1 MTIETNLNQ
10 SPFFDDFDEDKN
22 FHRVLF
28 RPGYAVQAREL
39 TQMQSILQN
48 QVERLGSEV
57 LTNGTVLNGCD
68 LELQQ
73 WQYVKLRDKDAN
85 NRVLLLNDFFSAGV
99 IANSTVTGEA
109 TGLTAKLIAAEEG
122 SESNAPN
129 YLSVFVSYTNSGANN
144 ATKTFKDGETLIFRN
159 SANSEFL
166 VAANTIGT
174 AAANAYTATGV
185 GIGASV
191 TGGAVYH
198 KGHFVRSPAQIGV
211 VSKYSLIPSVRVG
224 FETAE
229 SLIDSNQDSSLL
241 DNASGA
247 TNFSAPGASRLK
259 LSPVI
264 RTRSLSDANTVGFM
278 PLADIQS
285 GRVIRDYTDT
295 QYGEL
300 QEELA
305 LRTREESGDYA
316 LSPFK
321 VNVEEHLRTDVN
333 SGVYTS
339 SEGGDL
345 NKLVIEV
352 EPSVGYVKGYRTEL
366 TDVYRE
372 SINKATTYEVKEN
385 VVIGQNFGNYAICNE
400 VTGTW
405 DFQGLRE
412 VDIYDTDQQM
422 ITGNYAN
429 LGSVSGT
436 KIGTAKVRGFQH
448 HEGTSGTVSGKFRI
462 YLFDLQ
468 MSSDKSFSDARSLY
482 VNNTSGP
489 DSYGDIVLE
498 TNGSA
503 KLQDSSL
510 NTLVF
515 PIQSSGT
522 RKLADATDS
531 TQTQYVL
538 RTEKTVTFTTSGTA
552 TVTANTAHTGGTEIN
567 NDTGSP
573 LSSPDERNII
583 IVSKAEVATSPMTGQ
598 ASQTGAT
605 ITGSAGADFNVQYSV
620 GDFIQIAAH
629 PKQRIVN
636 IGGATTMTVS
646 TSQSYAA
653 AGHSK
658 VYPSGHIFDTQANG
672 TITSTDSAHT
682 IDLQT
687 ANLSSTFAASV
698 YFDLLRT
705 SATQANKTVN
715 KNKYVHIDTGSHT
728 DSSVGPW
735 PLGVSDTFELV
746 SVHSGANT
754 SVTVDNGEDVTTHF
768 YIDNGQRDSSYD
780 TARLV
785 KRATSSLDTTN
796 KGLLI
801 KFNYFG
807 RDRSDGI
814 GYMSVDSYPIDDAN
828 PSAAGSITTAEIPNY
843 KTSSGNILDLRDSVD
858 FRPIR
863 SSTVTP
869 SATGTAAAAPT
880 NPISG
885 TTFDIDGDGVYFP
898 TPDQNFQ
905 CDVQSYLPRYDT
917 VNISYTGDV
926 VIETGAAEQIP
937 SVPSLDPNNMNLA
950 VIYIPPYPS
959 LSTEAAMY
967 YMRPDVEV
975 DVLQADNRRFT
986 MEDLRGLES
995 QVNEHRD
1002 LINLN
1007 ISEIAALKTSVL
1019 RPDDP
1024 VGSPEPPKDSIITD
1038 PRASSSTVNTLRSSD
1053 LSFTSN
1059 PMRAIPTLEDI
1070 ELELSAGSVN
1080 TSLTDNVIT
1089 AVVSGDN
1096 RLVEQGFA
1104 TTRRPVTVSSSTPVK
1119 LYNGTMNLSHSICH
1133 IQQLAQ
1139 PAHTTT
1145 TTTSSVISSSACNH
1159 VTSTATQTTAPA
1171 TNQQSTHNITRPPL
1185 RRGRGF
1191 GGGGCFLAGSK
1202 VLMADGT
1209 SRSIESVQ
1217 LGDFVLGR
1225 NGATNKVLQ
1234 LHHLPVE
1241 TRDIYT
1247 INESLEL
1254 TDSHPVL
1261 TSSGW
1266 KSFNVSA
1273 SNELHPDLDV
1283 SELLSGDKLVKFSE
1297 LLSTHEDSLRTV
1309 HLREEAVAVYNLD
1322 VDGDD
1327 TFIVN
1332 NFVVHNK

>member
-10 SPFFDDFDEDKN
+10 SPFFDDFNEEKN

-85 NRVLLLNDFFSAGV
+85 NRVLLLNDFFSSGV

-109 TGLTAKLIAAEEG
+109 TGLTAKLVAAEEG
-122 SESNAPN
+122 SEGNAPN

-185 GIGASV
+185 GIGAAV
-191 TGGAVYH
+191 TPGAVYH
-198 KGHFVRSPAQIGV
+198 KGHFIRSPGQIGV
-211 VSKYSLIPSVRVG
+211 VSKYSLTPDVRVG
-224 FETAE
+224 FETDE
-229 SLIDSNQDSSLL
+229 SLVDSNQDSSLL

-259 LSPVI
+259 LLPVI
-264 RTRSLSDANTVGFM
+264 RTRSLTAANTVGFM
-278 PLADIQS
+278 PLADIQG

-295 QYGEL
+295 RYGEL

-321 VNVEEHLRTDVN
+321 VNIEEHLRTNVN
-333 SGVYTS
+333 GGVYTAA
-339 SEGGDL
+339 EGGDL

-366 TDVYRE
+366 TDLYRE
-372 SINKATTYEVKEN
+372 SIDKATTFEVKEN
-385 VVIGQNFGNYAICNE
+385 VVVGQNFGNYSVCNE
-400 VTGTW
+400 VSGTW

-412 VDIYDTDQQM
+412 VDIYDTAQQI

-429 LGSVSGT
+429 LGSVSGN
-436 KIGTAKVRGFQH
+436 KIGTAKVRGFQY
-448 HEGTSGTVSGKFRI
+448 HEGTSGTIDGKFRI
-462 YLFDLQ
+462 YLFDLK
-468 MSSDKSFSDARSLY
+468 MNSDKSFSDARALY
-482 VNNTSGP
+482 VNNASGP

-515 PIQSSGT
+515 PIRSSGT
-522 RKLADATDS
+522 RKLADATES

-552 TVTANTAHTGGTEIN
+552 TVTANTAHTGGIETN

-583 IVSKAEVATSPMTGQ
+583 IVSKAEVTTSPMTGQ
-598 ASQTGAT
+598 AAQTGT
-605 ITGSAGADFNVQYSV
+605 TVTGSAGADFTTQYSV
-620 GDFIQIAAH
+620 GDFIQIASN
-629 PKQRIVN
+629 PKQRITN

-653 AGHSK
+653 SAHSK

-672 TITSTDSAHT
+672 TITSTGSAHT

-698 YFDLLRT
+698 YFDLLRS

-715 KNKYVHIDTGSHT
+715 KNKYIHIDTGSHT
-728 DSSVGPW
+728 DSSAGPW
-735 PLGVSDTFELV
+735 PLGVSDSFELV
-746 SVHSGANT
+746 SVYSGANT
-754 SVTVDNGEDVTTHF
+754 TVTSDNGEDVTTHF
-768 YIDNGQRDSSYD
+768 YIDNGQRDSLYD

-796 KGLLI
+796 KGLLV

-814 GYMSVDSYPIDDAN
+814 GYLSIDSYPIDDAN
-828 PSAAGSITTAEIPNY
+828 PSAADSITTAEIPNY
-843 KTSSGNILDLRDSVD
+843 KTSSGNVLDLRDSVD

-863 SSTVTP
+863 SSTAAP

-880 NPISG
+880 NPTSG
-885 TTFDIDGDGVYFP
+885 NTFDIDSDGVYFP

-905 CDVQSYLPRYDT
+905 CDVQTYLPRYDT
-917 VNISYTGDV
+917 VNISYTGDI
-926 VIETGAAEQIP
+926 VIETGAAEP
-937 SVPSLDPNNMNLA
+937 VPYVPSLAPDVMNLA
-950 VIYIPPYPS
+950 VIYVPPYPS
-959 LSTEAAMY
+959 LSTDAALY

-975 DVLQADNRRFT
+975 NVLQADNRRFT
-986 MEDLRGLES
+986 MEDLRGLEY
-995 QVNEHRD
+995 QVKEHHD

-1007 ISEIAALKTSVL
+1007 SAEIAALKTSVL
-1019 RPDDP
+1019 RQDDP
-1024 VGSPEPPKDSIITD
+1024 VGAAEPPKDSIVTD
-1038 PRASSSTVNTLRSSD
+1038 PRPAPSTVNTLRSSD
-1053 LSFTSN
+1053 LSFTSD

-1070 ELELSAGSVN
+1070 ELVLSAGSVN
-1080 TSLTDNVIT
+1080 STVVDNIIT
-1089 AVVSGDN
+1089 TVTNGGN
-1096 RLVEQGFA
+1096 NLVGQSFA
-1104 TTRRPVTVSSSTPVK
+1104 TTRRPVTVSTSTPVK
-1119 LYNGTMNLSHSICH
+1119 LYNGTMTLAHSVCH

-1139 PAHTTT
+1139 PPQTTQPSNST
-1145 TTTSSVISSSACNH
+1145 SPLAPTNAVNAYTSSKTTSPTNNTKPPVRR
-1159 VTSTATQTTAPA
+1159 STTG
-1171 TNQQSTHNITRPPL
+1171 
-1185 RRGRGF
+1185 GRS
-1191 GGGGCFLAGSK
+1191 GCFLAGSK

-1209 SRSIESVQ
+1209 SRSIEFVQ
-1217 LGDFVLGR
+1217 LGDLVLGR
-1225 NGATNKVLQ
+1225 DGAINQVLE

-1261 TSSGW
+1261 TVSGW
-1266 KSFNVSA
+1266 KSFNVTA
-1273 SNELHPDLDV
+1273 SNEIHPDLEV
-1283 SELLSGDKLVKFSE
+1283 SELHSGDKLVKFSE
-1297 LLSTHEDSLRTV
+1297 LLSTHEDRLRTIDI
-1309 HLREEAVAVYNLD
+1309 REETVAVYNLD

>member
-10 SPFFDDFDEDKN
+10 SPFFDDFNEEKN
-22 FHRVLF
+22 FHKVLF

-39 TQMQSILQN
+39 TQLQTILQN

-99 IANSTVTGEA
+99 IANSTVTGAA
-109 TGLTAKLIAAEEG
+109 TGLTAKLLAAEEG
-122 SESNAPN
+122 SEGNAPN

-159 SANSEFL
+159 STSDTFV

-191 TGGAVYH
+191 SSGAVYH
-198 KGHFVRSPAQIGV
+198 KGHFVRSPSQVGV
-211 VSKYSLIPSVRVG
+211 VSKYSLTPDVRVG
-224 FETAE
+224 FETVE

-259 LSPVI
+259 LLPTI
-264 RTRSLSDANTVGFM
+264 KTRALTSTDTVGFM
-278 PLADIQS
+278 PLADIQG
-285 GRVIRDYTDT
+285 GRVIRDFTDT

-316 LSPFK
+316 LSPFN
-321 VNVEEHLRTDVN
+321 VNVEEHLKTDVN

-339 SEGGDL
+339 AEGGDL
-345 NKLVIEV
+345 NKLVVEV
-352 EPSVGYVKGYRTEL
+352 EPSTGYVRGYRTQL
-366 TDVYRE
+366 TDVYRA

-385 VVIGQNFGNYAICNE
+385 VVIGQNFGNYAVCNE
-400 VTGTW
+400 VSGTW

-429 LGSVSGT
+429 LGSVAGN

-448 HEGTSGTVSGKFRI
+448 HEGTSGTIAGKFRV

-468 MSSDKSFSDARSLY
+468 MNSDKSFSDARSLY

-515 PIQSSGT
+515 PIQTSGT
-522 RKLADATDS
+522 RKLADSNDS
-531 TQTQYVL
+531 TQTQYVF
-538 RTEKTVTFTTSGTA
+538 RTEKTVTFTTNGTA
-552 TVTANTAHTGGTEIN
+552 TVASNTAHTGGSETN

-573 LSSPDERNII
+573 LSSVDERNII
-583 IVSKAEVATSPMTGQ
+583 IVAKSEVTTSPMTGQ
-598 ASQTGAT
+598 AAQSGAT
-605 ITGSAGADFNVQYSV
+605 VTGSAGATFTSQYAV
-620 GDFIQIAAH
+620 GDFIKIAAH

-636 IGGATTMTVS
+636 IAGDTTMTVS

-658 VYPSGHIFDTQANG
+658 VFPSGHIFDTQSNG
-672 TITSTDSAHT
+672 VITSTGSAHS

-698 YFDLLRT
+698 YFDLLRN

-715 KNKYVHIDTGSHT
+715 KNKYVHIDTGNHT
-728 DSSVGPW
+728 DSSIGPW
-735 PLGVSDTFELV
+735 ALGVSDAFELI
-746 SVHSGANT
+746 SVYSGANT
-754 SVTVDNGEDVTTHF
+754 TVTAATGEDVTTHF
-768 YIDNGQRDSSYD
+768 YIDDGQRDSLYD

-796 KGLLI
+796 KGLLV
-801 KFNYFG
+801 KFNYFS

-814 GYMSVDSYPIDDAN
+814 GYMSVDSYPVDDAN
-828 PSAAGSITTAEIPNY
+828 PTAAISITTAEIPKY
-843 KTSSGNILDLRDSVD
+843 RTSAGKDVDLRDSVD

-863 SSTVTP
+863 SSTITP

-880 NPISG
+880 NPAAGS
-885 TTFDIDGDGVYFP
+885 TFDIDGDGIYFP

-905 CDVQSYLPRYDT
+905 CDVQVYLPRYDA
-917 VNISYTGDV
+917 VSLSYTGE
-926 VIETGAAEQIP
+926 VIVETGAAEA
-937 SVPSLDPNNMNLA
+937 VPLVPTIDPDTMNLA

-959 LSTEAAMY
+959 LSAEAAMY

-975 DVLQADNRRFT
+975 DVIQSDNRRFT
-986 MEDLRGLES
+986 MEDLRGLEAEVKYHHDMIS
-995 QVNEHRD
+995 
-1002 LINLN
+1002 LN
-1007 ISEIAALKTSVL
+1007 SSEIAALRTSVL
-1019 RPDDP
+1019 RADDP
-1024 VGSPEPPKDSIITD
+1024 IGAPEPPKDSINTD
-1038 PRASSSTVNTLRSSD
+1038 PRPEKSPYNTLRSSD
-1053 LSFTSN
+1053 LAFSSD

-1070 ELELSAGSVN
+1070 ELELAAGSVN
-1080 TSLTDNVIT
+1080 TTVADNIIT
-1089 AVVSGDN
+1089 TVVNGGQT
-1096 RLVEQGFA
+1096 LVSQSFA
-1104 TTRRPVTVSSSTPVK
+1104 TTRTPVTVTSSTPSK
-1119 LYNGTMNLSHSICH
+1119 LYNGTMTLAHSICY
-1133 IQQLAQ
+1133 IKQLAQ
-1139 PAHTTT
+1139 PASQAHVVTTNPNA
-1145 TTTSSVISSSACNH
+1145 SSACNY
-1159 VTSTATQTTAPA
+1159 VTATSSSPVAQKAKTKTKK
-1171 TNQQSTHNITRPPL
+1171 
-1185 RRGRGF
+1185 RRG
-1191 GGGGCFLAGSK
+1191 GGGGCFVAGSK

-1209 SRSIESVQ
+1209 SRSIEYVQ
-1217 LGDFVLGR
+1217 LGDLVLGHK
-1225 NGATNKVLQ
+1225 GAINQVLE

-1247 INESLEL
+1247 INNSLEL
-1254 TDSHPVL
+1254 TDSHPLL
-1261 TSSGW
+1261 TLSGW
-1266 KSFNVSA
+1266 KSFNVEA
-1273 SNELHPDLDV
+1273 SHEIHPDLEV
-1283 SELLSGDKLVKFSE
+1283 SELKNGDKLIRYSE
-1297 LLSTHEDSLRTV
+1297 LQSTHEDKLRTV
-1309 HLREEAVAVYNLD
+1309 VIKEKTIAVYNLD

-1327 TFIVN
+1327 TFVVN
-1332 NFVVHNK
+1332 NYVVHNK

>member
-10 SPFFDDFDEDKN
+10 SPFFDDFDEEKN

-39 TQMQSILQN
+39 TQMQTILQN

-122 SESNAPN
+122 SEGNAPN

-159 SANSEFL
+159 SSNNEFM

-174 AAANAYTATGV
+174 VAANAYTATGV

-191 TGGAVYH
+191 TEGAVYH
-198 KGHFVRSPAQIGV
+198 KGHFVRSPNQIGV
-211 VSKYSLIPSVRVG
+211 VSKYSLTPDVRVG
-224 FETAE
+224 FETTE

-259 LSPVI
+259 LLPVI
-264 RTRSLSDANTVGFM
+264 KTRSLTDANTVGFM
-278 PLADIQS
+278 PLADIQG

-316 LSPFK
+316 LAPFK
-321 VNVEEHLRTDVN
+321 VNVEEHLKTDVN
-333 SGVYTS
+333 SGVYTAA
-339 SEGGDL
+339 EGGDL
-345 NKLVIEV
+345 NKLVIEI
-352 EPSVGYVKGYRTEL
+352 EPSIGYVKGYRTEL
-366 TDVYRE
+366 TDLYRADI
-372 SINKATTYEVKEN
+372 SKSTTYEVKEN

-436 KIGTAKVRGFQH
+436 KIGTAKVRGFQYH
-448 HEGTSGTVSGKFRI
+448 DGTSGTATGKFRI
-462 YLFDLQ
+462 YLFDLK
-468 MSSDKSFSDARSLY
+468 MNSDKSFSDARSLY
-482 VNNTSGP
+482 INNASGP

-498 TNGSA
+498 TSGNA
-503 KLQDSSL
+503 KLQDSTL

-538 RTEKTVTFTTSGTA
+538 RTEKTVTFSTSGTA
-552 TVTANTAHTGGTEIN
+552 TVSANTAHTGGTETN

-583 IVSKAEVATSPMTGQ
+583 IVAKSEVTTSPMTGK

-605 ITGSAGADFNVQYSV
+605 VTGSAGADFTTQYSV
-620 GDFIQIAAH
+620 GDFIQIASN

-636 IGGATTMTVS
+636 IAGATTMTVS

-653 AGHSK
+653 SAHSK
-658 VYPSGHIFDTQANG
+658 VYPSGHIFDTQSNG
-672 TITSTDSAHT
+672 TITSTGSAHS

-698 YFDLLRT
+698 YFDLLRS

-715 KNKYVHIDTGSHT
+715 KNKYIHIDTGSHT

-735 PLGVSDTFELV
+735 SLGVSDAFELI

-754 SVTVDNGEDVTTHF
+754 TVTTDNGVDVTSDF
-768 YIDNGQRDSSYD
+768 YIDNGQRDSLYD

-796 KGLLI
+796 KGLLV

-828 PSAAGSITTAEIPNY
+828 PSAAGSITTAEIPTY
-843 KTSSGNILDLRDSVD
+843 KTSDGNVVDLRDSVD

-869 SATGTAAAAPT
+869 SATGTAAVAPT
-880 NPISG
+880 NPSAG
-885 TTFDIDGDGVYFP
+885 TTFDIDSNGVYFP

-905 CDVQSYLPRYDT
+905 CDVQTYLPRYDT
-917 VNISYTGDV
+917 VNISYTGEIV
-926 VIETGAAEQIP
+926 VETGAAEPVP
-937 SVPSLDPNNMNLA
+937 SVPSLDPETMNLA

-967 YMRPDVEV
+967 YERPDVEV
-975 DVLQADNRRFT
+975 DIVESDNRGFT
-986 MEDLRGLES
+986 MEDLRGLEAE
-995 QVNEHRD
+995 VKEHHD

-1007 ISEIAALKTSVL
+1007 ASEIAALKTSVL

-1024 VGSPEPPKDSIITD
+1024 IGAPEPPKDSIVTD
-1038 PRASSSTVNTLRSSD
+1038 PRPSSSTINTLRSSD
-1053 LSFTSN
+1053 LSFTRD

-1070 ELELSAGSVN
+1070 ELELASGSVN
-1080 TSLTDNVIT
+1080 TTVTDNIIT
-1089 AVVSGDN
+1089 TVVNGGNS
-1096 RLVEQGFA
+1096 LVTQGFA
-1104 TTRRPVTVSSSTPVK
+1104 TTRRPVTVTSSTPVK
-1119 LYNGTMNLSHSICH
+1119 LYNGTMDLSHSICH
-1133 IQQLAQ
+1133 IQQLSQ
-1139 PAHTTT
+1139 PAAC
-1145 TTTSSVISSSACNH
+1145 TSYTYVTGGHIPSIVPYSYKYNPRVIQPKPSVK
-1159 VTSTATQTTAPA
+1159 TAPKP
-1171 TNQQSTHNITRPPL
+1171 RPPL
-1185 RRGRGF
+1185 RRGRRF
-1191 GGGGCFLAGSK
+1191 GGSGCFLAGSQ

-1209 SRSIESVQ
+1209 YRSIENVQ
-1217 LGDFVLGR
+1217 LGDLVLGLDGGI
-1225 NGATNKVLQ
+1225 NQVLE

-1247 INESLEL
+1247 INDSLEL

-1261 TSSGW
+1261 TVSGW
-1266 KSFNVSA
+1266 KSFNVDA
-1273 SNELHPDLDV
+1273 SKELHPDLEV
-1283 SELLSGDKLVKFSE
+1283 TELVAGDKLIKYSE
-1297 LLSTHEDSLRTV
+1297 LQSSHEDRLRTIGV
-1309 HLREEAVAVYNLD
+1309 REETVAVYNLD

-1327 TFIVN
+1327 TFVVN

>member
-10 SPFFDDFDEDKN
+10 SPFFDDFDEEKN

-39 TQMQSILQN
+39 TQMQTILQN

-85 NRVLLLNDFFSAGV
+85 NRVLLLNDFFSAGK

-122 SESNAPN
+122 SEGNAPN

-159 SANSEFL
+159 SANSEFI
-166 VAANTIGT
+166 VAANTIGA
-174 AAANAYTATGV
+174 AAANAYTSTGV

-191 TGGAVYH
+191 TEGVVYH
-198 KGHFVRSPAQIGV
+198 KGHFVRSPNQIGV
-211 VSKYSLIPSVRVG
+211 VSKYSLAPDVRVG
-224 FETAE
+224 FETTE
-229 SLIDSNQDSSLL
+229 SLVDSNQDSSLL

-259 LSPVI
+259 LLPII
-264 RTRSLSDANTVGFM
+264 RTRGLTAANTVGFM
-278 PLADIQS
+278 PLADIQG

-316 LSPFK
+316 LDPFK
-321 VNVEEHLRTDVN
+321 VNVEEHLKTDVN
-333 SGVYTS
+333 NGVYTAA
-339 SEGGDL
+339 EGGDL
-345 NKLVIEV
+345 NKLVVEV
-352 EPSVGYVKGYRTEL
+352 EPSVGYIKGYRTEL
-366 TDVYRE
+366 SDIYRE
-372 SINKATTYEVKEN
+372 SINKSTTYEVKDN
-385 VVIGQNFGNYAICNE
+385 VIIGQNFGSYAVCNE

-429 LGSVSGT
+429 LGSVSGN
-436 KIGTAKVRGFQH
+436 KIGTAKIRGFQH
-448 HEGTSGTVSGKFRI
+448 HEGTSGTVAGKFRI
-462 YLFDLQ
+462 YLFDLK
-468 MSSDKSFSDARSLY
+468 MNSDKSFSDSRSLY
-482 VNNTSGP
+482 INNSSGP

-515 PIQSSGT
+515 PVQSSGT
-522 RKLADATDS
+522 RKLADSTDS
-531 TQTQYVL
+531 TQTQYVF

-552 TVTANTAHTGGTEIN
+552 TVTANTAHTGGTETN

-573 LSSPDERNII
+573 LSSPDERNVI
-583 IVSKAEVATSPMTGQ
+583 IVTKSEVTTSPMTGK

-605 ITGSAGADFNVQYSV
+605 VTGSAGADFTTQYSV
-620 GDFIQIAAH
+620 GDFIQIASN

-636 IGGATTMTVS
+636 IGGSTTMTVS
-646 TSQSYAA
+646 TSQSYSAS
-653 AGHSK
+653 GHSK
-658 VYPSGHIFDTQANG
+658 VYPSGHIFDTQSNG
-672 TITSTDSAHT
+672 TITSTGSAHS
-682 IDLQT
+682 INLET

-698 YFDLLRT
+698 YFDILR
-705 SATQANKTVN
+705 SNATQANKTVN
-715 KNKYVHIDTGSHT
+715 KNKFVHIDTGSHT
-728 DSSVGPW
+728 DSSAGPW
-735 PLGVSDTFELV
+735 PLGVSDAFELLNV
-746 SVHSGANT
+746 YSGANT
-754 SVTVDNGEDVTTHF
+754 SVTAADGEDVTSHF
-768 YIDNGQRDSSYD
+768 YIDDGQRDSLYD

-785 KRATSSLDTTN
+785 KRATSSFDATN
-796 KGLLI
+796 KGLLV

-814 GYMSVDSYPIDDAN
+814 GYMSVDSYPIDDAA
-828 PSAAGSITTAEIPNY
+828 PSAADSITTPEIPTH
-843 KTSSGNILDLRDSVD
+843 KTASGKILDLRDSVD

-869 SATGTAAAAPT
+869 SATGTAAVAPT
-880 NPISG
+880 NPGAG
-885 TTFDIDGDGVYFP
+885 TTFDIDSDGVYFP

-905 CDVQSYLPRYDT
+905 CDVQSYLPRYDI
-917 VNISYTGDV
+917 VNMSYTGDV
-926 VIETGAAEQIP
+926 VIETGAAEPVPNI
-937 SVPSLDPNNMNLA
+937 PSLDEDQMNLA

-959 LSTEAAMY
+959 LSTEAALY

-975 DVLQADNRRFT
+975 DIHQSDNRRFT
-986 MEDLRGLES
+986 MEDLRGLEFE
-995 QVNEHRD
+995 VKEHHD

-1007 ISEIAALKTSVL
+1007 TAEIEALKTSVL

-1024 VGSPEPPKDSIITD
+1024 IGSPEPPKDSIITD
-1038 PRASSSTVNTLRSSD
+1038 PRPAADTINTLRSSD
-1053 LSFTSN
+1053 LSFTSD

-1070 ELELSAGSVN
+1070 ELELQAGSVN
-1080 TSLTDNVIT
+1080 TTVTDNVIT
-1089 AVVSGDN
+1089 TVSSGTKK
-1096 RLVEQGFA
+1096 LVEQKFA
-1104 TTRRPVTVSSSTPVK
+1104 TSRRTVAVSTSTPVK
-1119 LYNGTMNLSHSICH
+1119 LYNGTMDMDHHVCY

-1139 PAHTTT
+1139 PPSACTA
-1145 TTTSSVISSSACNH
+1145 TTSASSSN
-1159 VTSTATQTTAPA
+1159 TTK
-1171 TNQQSTHNITRPPL
+1171 PPL
-1185 RRGRGF
+1185 RNGRGS
-1191 GGGGCFLAGSK
+1191 GCFLAGSQ

-1209 SRSIESVQ
+1209 YRSIENVQ
-1217 LGDFVLGR
+1217 LGDLVLGFGGGI
-1225 NGATNKVLQ
+1225 NQVLE

-1247 INESLEL
+1247 INDSLEL

-1261 TSSGW
+1261 TVSGW
-1266 KSFNVSA
+1266 KSFNVGA
-1273 SNELHPDLDV
+1273 SKEIHPDLEV
-1283 SELLSGDKLVKFSE
+1283 TELLAGDKLIKYNE
-1297 LLSTHEDSLRTV
+1297 LQSSHEDRLRTV
-1309 HLREEAVAVYNLD
+1309 GLREETVAVYNLD

-1327 TFIVN
+1327 TFVVN